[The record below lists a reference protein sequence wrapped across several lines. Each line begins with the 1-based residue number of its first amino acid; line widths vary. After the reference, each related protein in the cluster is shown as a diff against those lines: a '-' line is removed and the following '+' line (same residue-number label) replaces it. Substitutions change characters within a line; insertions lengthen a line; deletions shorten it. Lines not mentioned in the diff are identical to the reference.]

1 MIARNLS
8 SNVTHLCDDEIDLW
22 IVQLNRSPISD
33 SWHLLSADEQ
43 NRAGRFGFEVDKVCF
58 ANGRSA
64 LRRIFGGY
72 LDARPESLRFQYN
85 AHGKPELSQA
95 PEAIPF
101 NVTHSRE
108 IALIASVRN
117 ISIGVDLEA
126 VRNDLSIE
134 DLAEGILSR
143 RELERFRTT
152 PPDAQQL
159 EVFKTWVVK
168 EAFP

>member
-1 MIARNLS
+1 MARNLL
-8 SNVTHLCDDEIDLW
+8 SNLAYLCDDEIHIWVVRLD
-22 IVQLNRSPISD
+22 RCPIND

-43 NRAGRFGFEVDKVCF
+43 NRAGRFRFEVDKVRF

-64 LRRIFGGY
+64 LRRILGGY
-72 LDARPESLRFQYN
+72 LGARPELVRFQYD